1 LADTSLSQETPRAI
15 GILLGLDGAQKMVS
29 PGLEPILYPA
39 YRFYI
44 QLDERLPA
52 HDEVR

>member
-1 LADTSLSQETPRAI
+1 M
-15 GILLGLDGAQKMVS
+15 GILLGGRRAQKMVN

-52 HDEVR
+52 